1 VGLLGWFRKSAGK
14 SARVLSSSFGELDS
28 FFLPERRHQL
38 DAAKS
43 MKSMSTMRDDEE
55 AGAPPRAVD
64 LSSGTAVIKVRK
76 PAGPDT
82 GR

>member
-1 VGLLGWFRKSAGK
+1 
-14 SARVLSSSFGELDS
+14 VLSASFGELDS

-38 DAAKS
+38 DNLKR

-64 LSSGTAVIKVRK
+64 LGSGTAVIKVRK
-76 PAGPDT
+76 AAG
-82 GR
+82 